1 MPARRSRVHQPLA
14 FRGLLVAVALALL
27 ASGVG
32 RAQPLALD
40 ELQRSALA
48 ASVDAAARASDLSSA
63 LRDLERA
70 ERDPLATPLERLQ
83 AAHAVAAAR
92 AALTAAELATELATL
107 QRVTAVLEAL
117 DAQRAADGS
126 AEVSAR
132 QQAADEVRAHA
143 GAITGVDLAR
153 STSSA
158 EAAARSARDAA
169 ASLELAWSELAL
181 LVALP
186 APELVAAGL
195 QPLSGDLP
203 ALPLLEAFIAEALEG
218 HAGLAA
224 ARRGLEVAEIR
235 LAGADH
241 EGTAPNVLSAL
252 CADEECAVEPAPRR
266 GRSAPPHRGHRR
278 QRAPPAPR
286 HLPVDEPGL
295 RPPCR
300 RRRRRGHRRDDA
312 RGAARPRRGGGARA
326 ARASAGRARSRPR
339 GCDPAR
345 GAARCVGGVV
355 PDGAGEAGGLA
366 GSASRGQPGASTRV
380 CGCGLLP
387 TSGQVRDAQVGPL
400 HREVLD
406 QERSVA
412 AVRQVLAAEEA
423 SAVDQGPR

>member
-143 GAITGVDLAR
+143 GVITGVDLAR

-252 CADEECAVEPAPRR
+252 RADEAA
-266 GRSAPPHRGHRR
+266 A
-278 QRAPPAPR
+278 
-286 HLPVDEPGL
+286 
-295 RPPCR
+295 R
-300 RRRRRGHRRDDA
+300 RRTEDI
-312 RGAARPRRGGGARA
+312 AASALLQLRATYQSTSQAFGRHAAAVADEATAETTLEAQRVRAAAGELAPLALRQAELDRARA
-326 ARASAGRARSRPR
+326 AATRRAALHAAWVAWYRMEQAR
-339 GCDPAR
+339 R
-345 GAARCVGGVV
+345 GA
-355 PDGAGEAGGLA
+355 
-366 GSASRGQPGASTRV
+366 
-380 CGCGLLP
+380 
-387 TSGQVRDAQVGPL
+387 
-400 HREVLD
+400 
-406 QERSVA
+406 
-412 AVRQVLAAEEA
+412 
-423 SAVDQGPR
+423 